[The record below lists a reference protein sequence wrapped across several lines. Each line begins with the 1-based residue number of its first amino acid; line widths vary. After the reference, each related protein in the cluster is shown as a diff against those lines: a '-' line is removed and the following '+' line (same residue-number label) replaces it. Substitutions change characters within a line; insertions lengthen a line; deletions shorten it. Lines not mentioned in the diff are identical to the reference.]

1 MNKNRIEI
9 IKTKLHF
16 KEFAITVKENPGM
29 CFKLSDKIIDDLPD
43 SLNLYVKT
51 ALDELGL
58 RLNKNSFWEIK

>member
-1 MNKNRIEI
+1 MDKNRIEI

-16 KEFAITVKENPGM
+16 KDFANTVKENPGI
-29 CFKLSDKIIDDLPD
+29 CFKLSDKIINDLPD

-58 RLNKNSFWEIK
+58 RLNKKGFWEIK